1 MPIADFF
8 ISCHCPGGLPNE
20 KVLLNPPN
28 KILYFWRMFHPAYV
42 YFCPYLRRWWGPF
55 FPKIF
60 FTTCLNLL
68 KCNHPD
74 KTLRFLQ
81 WLLHCDK
88 VLIVAVVAD
97 AYLGFWSSDTI
108 KRLGKLMVY
117 LGSVSLQFQNSTMY
131 QQMDFLIPLLSLP
144 LFPKPWCY
152 TIMVFIRSD
161 DVLCSKT
168 FIRKKMNNC
177 D

>member
-1 MPIADFF
+1 MPISDFF
-8 ISCHCPGGLPNE
+8 ISCQCPGGLPNE

-42 YFCPYLRRWWGPF
+42 YFCPYLRRRWGPF

-60 FTTCLNLL
+60 FTTWLNLL

-117 LGSVSLQFQNSTMY
+117 RSFGQCEPSVPKQHNVSADGFHNSTP
-131 QQMDFLIPLLSLP
+131 FLAPFS
-144 LFPKPWCY
+144 
-152 TIMVFIRSD
+152 
-161 DVLCSKT
+161 
-168 FIRKKMNNC
+168 
-177 D
+177 